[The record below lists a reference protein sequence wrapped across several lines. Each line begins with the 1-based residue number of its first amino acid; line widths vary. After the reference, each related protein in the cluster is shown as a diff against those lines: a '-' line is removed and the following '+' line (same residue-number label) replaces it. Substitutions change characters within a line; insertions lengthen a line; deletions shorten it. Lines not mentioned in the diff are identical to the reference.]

1 MKHQNVRTERL
12 WNFDHVWIRP
22 HEQIGIHQR
31 NEWELSYIITG
42 RGERVLDGERGEF
55 REEDLVLVVPN
66 AEHGWIFDPGTTDAN
81 GNIECLSLQ
90 WSSDMFSYLEQ
101 LFPNWTSVKSRYLS
115 LTQCAVFDSKRSQPI
130 IQKLLLLDR
139 CEQERFPIVMLD
151 LFLTILKGMTS
162 ASCVEKK
169 QGLSTAERRLKQIEI
184 YTSCNYAR
192 HISLAD
198 VAQYVG
204 MNRSAFC
211 TFFSRE
217 TGESYMT
224 YLNRHRLKVAR
235 QMIEKDESSIS
246 SICWQCGFNDL
257 SYFDRL
263 FRREFGIS
271 PTESKMHKLFQ

>member
-1 MKHQNVRTERL
+1 MAREGNSERKILCSLYPMPSMDGSLTQVLPMLTVILNVYL
-12 WNFDHVWIRP
+12 C
-22 HEQIGIHQR
+22 
-31 NEWELSYIITG
+31 
-42 RGERVLDGERGEF
+42 
-55 REEDLVLVVPN
+55 
-66 AEHGWIFDPGTTDAN
+66 N
-81 GNIECLSLQ
+81 GLQ
-90 WSSDMFSYLEQ
+90 TCFSYLEQ
-101 LFPNWTSVKSRYLS
+101 LFPNWTSAKSRYLS

-169 QGLSTAERRLKQIEI
+169 QELSTAERRLKQIEI

-271 PTESKMHKLFQ
+271 PTESKMHKLFH